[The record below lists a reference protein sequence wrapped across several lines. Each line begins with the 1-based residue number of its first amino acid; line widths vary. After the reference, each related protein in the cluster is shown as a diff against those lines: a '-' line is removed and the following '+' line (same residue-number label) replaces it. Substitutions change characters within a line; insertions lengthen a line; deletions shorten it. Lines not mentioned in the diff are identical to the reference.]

1 MPLCL
6 TIIEL
11 EKASDSVETEVV
23 VEAFDNQGIP
33 TQYIKLLRE
42 LCSNFTPGISPFY
55 KNIVIDLPSRTNE
68 VKVDGWQPHRLRLAD
83 DIVLITPSISQAE
96 RMLNGTNISE
106 CTSNVYLDRE
116 LNIMNDLT
124 PELARRR

>member
-55 KNIVIDLPSRTNE
+55 KNIVIDVNRR
-68 VKVDGWQPHRLRLAD
+68 VDGWQPHRLRLAD